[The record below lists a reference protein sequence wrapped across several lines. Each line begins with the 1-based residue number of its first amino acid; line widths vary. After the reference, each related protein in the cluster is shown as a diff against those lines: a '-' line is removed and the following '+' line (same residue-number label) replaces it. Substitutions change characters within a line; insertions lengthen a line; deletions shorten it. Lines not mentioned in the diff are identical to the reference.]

1 MSVSILS
8 SSTHL
13 DSLCDL
19 FSSGYCNQDFVN
31 IFSPIVLNFS
41 FSSVLITYKMVK
53 YQLPMLHTIS
63 YKGNKIYTV
72 DRRKGSALKF
82 FSVLS
87 GPWTRRL
94 NWPEGLCPPA
104 RPITADVLRN
114 TIKGTC
120 RKNNTIS
127 VLPAYRHKTRR
138 NVLTRMKLTI
148 LGFCSAVFLVAIH
161 ESQNFDRSV
170 GEGQERRR
178 S

>member
-87 GPWTRRL
+87 GP
-94 NWPEGLCPPA
+94 
-104 RPITADVLRN
+104 
-114 TIKGTC
+114 
-120 RKNNTIS
+120 
-127 VLPAYRHKTRR
+127 
-138 NVLTRMKLTI
+138 
-148 LGFCSAVFLVAIH
+148 
-161 ESQNFDRSV
+161 
-170 GEGQERRR
+170 
-178 S
+178 